1 MKPEN
6 LESINNELFQAL
18 GLDEEELL
26 VGTQCSQPYTTI
38 AQWTCNRI
46 CLIDSYFCCV
56 SDC

>member
-18 GLDEEELL
+18 GLDEEQLL
-26 VGTQCSQPYTTI
+26 VGAQCSQPYTTVSF
-38 AQWTCNRI
+38 WTCNGG
-46 CLIDSYFCCV
+46 CVPDNFCCV

>member
-18 GLDEEELL
+18 DLDEEELL
-26 VGTQCSQPYTTI
+26 VGQCSPTTL

-46 CLIDSYFCCV
+46 CIIDSYFCCV